1 MLRECPDG
9 PWYLWMRAERS
20 PVRRPRVSSATQ
32 SADRHP
38 WMSISSASA
47 LQSVRC
53 DARLRRGHHRREA
66 LAHQEG
72 VPRAQGGD
80 GAARGRPGR
89 RAGRAAARARAAGG
103 ARGRAAARAARDEGG
118 GAQGGRRRG
127 RAAAAPRAGGRQRR
141 DAAAGDAAAGLFW
154 RRPDERVDGE
164 LQSRRRLGGP
174 RAQRA
179 RRLQDGARD
188 VDRVGLGPR
197 RAADRAAAARAPGAR
212 DRSTDAGAHRAA
224 QFGAIRRNSAQLGA
238 ILPTPSYPLHR
249 CTSRF
254 GST

>member
-1 MLRECPDG
+1 
-9 PWYLWMRAERS
+9 MRAERS
-20 PVRRPRVSSATQ
+20 PVRRPRVSSATHSAARHARPSPQ
-32 SADRHP
+32 SLRP
-38 WMSISSASA
+38 SPA

-80 GAARGRPGR
+80 RAARGRLGR
-89 RAGRAAARARAAGG
+89 RACRAAARARAAGG

-212 DRSTDAGAHRAA
+212 DRSADAGSRRAILA
-224 QFGAIRRNSAQLGA
+224 RNSAQFFRR
-238 ILPTPSYPLHR
+238 PPLTLRR
-249 CTSRF
+249 CTSRC